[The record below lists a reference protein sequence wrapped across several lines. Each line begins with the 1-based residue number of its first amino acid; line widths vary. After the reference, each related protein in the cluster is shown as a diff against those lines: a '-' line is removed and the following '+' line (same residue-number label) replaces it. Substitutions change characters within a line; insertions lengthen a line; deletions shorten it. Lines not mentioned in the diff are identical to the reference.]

1 MVTGLLGI
9 LGSSSTGLAFAP
21 ALQALTWPFLAFTV
35 VMLARGWWLAPSHG
49 SLWGSAW
56 KNRATY
62 TIIASTALA
71 GTLWGLRFA
80 GLLGESPL

>member
-1 MVTGLLGI
+1 
-9 LGSSSTGLAFAP
+9 
-21 ALQALTWPFLAFTV
+21 
-35 VMLARGWWLAPSHG
+35 MLARGWWLAPSHG

>member
-1 MVTGLLGI
+1 
-9 LGSSSTGLAFAP
+9 
-21 ALQALTWPFLAFTV
+21 LAFTV
-35 VMLARGWWLAPSHG
+35 LMLARGWWLAPSH
-49 SLWGSAW
+49 WGSAW

-80 GLLGESPL
+80 GLLGENPL

>member
-1 MVTGLLGI
+1 MSGDGPARVF
-9 LGSSSTGLAFAP
+9 GSSSTGLAFAP
-21 ALQALTWPFLAFTV
+21 ALQALTWSFLAFTV
-35 VMLARGWWLAPSHG
+35 LMLARGWWLAPSQ
-49 SLWGSAW
+49 WGSAW

-80 GLLGESPL
+80 GLLEENPL